1 MYTKTKKMI
10 NIKLLLIEY
19 TIENTNGDNKKL
31 EAIESIREIISQT
44 DFTDE
49 EIPMDDPERLNQ
61 LLASIKGE
69 QLTEQELDIVYEITN
84 N

>member
-1 MYTKTKKMI
+1 MI

-49 EIPMDDPERLNQ
+49 EIPMDDPERLIQ
-61 LLASIKGE
+61 LLASFKGD
-69 QLTEQELDIVYEITN
+69 QLTEQESDIVYEITN